1 MIKRPIFIVCAAILA
16 GIGVYVYFQY
26 RIPPGVTPQGDS
38 ADSME
43 TIAWI
48 GLATGIVSLFTAI
61 VGLITNI
68 VEHKGKA

>member
-16 GIGVYVYFQY
+16 GIGGYVYFQY

-38 ADSME
+38 TE

-61 VGLITNI
+61 VGLIKNI
-68 VEHKGKA
+68 VELKRGA